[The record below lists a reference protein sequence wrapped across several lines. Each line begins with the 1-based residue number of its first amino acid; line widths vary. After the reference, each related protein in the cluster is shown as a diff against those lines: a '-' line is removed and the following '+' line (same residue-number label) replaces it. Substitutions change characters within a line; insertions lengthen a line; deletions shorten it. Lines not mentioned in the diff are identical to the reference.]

1 MNFLK
6 KILIIAL
13 KQLDLGSA
21 ISVRLTKLTGKSK
34 EPIHPK
40 HFLTQTPWFTKYL
53 EREDMV
59 LDLGCGNGQSSIKA
73 TRIVRQI
80 IAVDIDQLLLEVGQ
94 STAKRLKIKNVLFEI
109 ADLERNLKY
118 PNNSFDKV
126 IFLDVLEHLK
136 NRDQL
141 LNEIKRVLRPQGL
154 LFLGVPNSQTSWK
167 KLQRSVGICSFSD
180 PDHKIEFSE
189 EQIIALLKKHGFS
202 IKHFGY
208 GYFDTPL
215 RGLFD
220 VIGGFSQGTYKKLSQ
235 WRRKKVQQK
244 PTEASGFEIVAQ
256 KL

>member
-1 MNFLK
+1 MKILK
-6 KILIIAL
+6 KIFIIMI

-21 ISVRLTKLTGKSK
+21 LAVRLTKITGKSRV
-34 EPIHPK
+34 PIHPK
-40 HFLTQTPWFTKYL
+40 HLLTQKPWFITYL
-53 EREDMV
+53 KKSDVV
-59 LDLGCGNGQSSIKA
+59 LDLGCGNGQNAIKA
-73 TRIVRQI
+73 SRIVNR
-80 IAVDIDQLLLEVGQ
+80 VVSCDIDKELLNIAEEEAKLKKINNIKFEIVNLEE
-94 STAKRLKIKNVLFEI
+94 RLKY
-109 ADLERNLKY
+109 R
-118 PNNSFDKV
+118 NNSFSSI

-136 NRDQL
+136 NRDEIL
-141 LNEIKRVLRPQGL
+141 SGIKRVLRPQGL

>member
-40 HFLTQTPWFTKYL
+40 HFLTQTPWFTNYL

-59 LDLGCGNGQSSIKA
+59 LGLAKLSA
-73 TRIVRQI
+73 TT
-80 IAVDIDQLLLEVGQ
+80 
-94 STAKRLKIKNVLFEI
+94 SKIKNVKFET
-109 ADLERNLKY
+109 ANLEKKLKY
-118 PNNSFDKV
+118 KKNQFDKV

>member
-1 MNFLK
+1 MKFLK

-40 HFLTQTPWFTKYL
+40 HFLTQTPWFTNYL

-59 LDLGCGNGQSSIKA
+59 LDLGCGNGQSGIKA
-73 TRIVRQI
+73 AKFAKKVIG
-80 IAVDIDQLLLEVGQ
+80 VDINETLLGI
-94 STAKRLKIKNVLFEI
+94 AKLSATTSKIKNVKFET
-109 ADLERNLKY
+109 ANLEKKLKY
-118 PNNSFDKV
+118 KKNQFDKV

-220 VIGGFSQGTYKKLSQ
+220 VIGGFSQGTYKKLFQ